1 MLPRRFD
8 RQTFT
13 LAERRD
19 WRMSERTWSTL
30 DGTAFEGQADEFYWL
45 WILATATYGV
55 GDVVTTVALVR
66 FSGRVDE
73 ANVLV
78 RAAVDAFGLGGL
90 VGLKLAVFLICI
102 GVQVAAID
110 GTDDPVVVYA
120 PPAVLAVFGAFTT
133 TFNLR
138 LLLG

>member
-1 MLPRRFD
+1 MPG
-8 RQTFT
+8 
-13 LAERRD
+13 
-19 WRMSERTWSTL
+19 RTWSTL

-45 WILATATYGV
+45 WILATTTYGV

-66 FSGRVDE
+66 FSNRVDE

-78 RAAVDAFGLGGL
+78 RMAVDAFGLGGL
-90 VGLKLAVFLICI
+90 VGLKLAVFFLCI
-102 GVQVAAID
+102 GMQVVAIAD
-110 GTDDPVVVYA
+110 TDDPVVVYA

-133 TFNLR
+133 AFNLR